1 MRPVEKLV
9 TDHLDLWTGAIKRKS
24 AAGRGSSSKIELYGT
39 KKLRELILD
48 LAVRGLLVPQ
58 DPSDEPVSELLKK
71 IAAEKARLV
80 NGGKIKKE
88 KPFPPIAELEK
99 PFKLPASWV
108 WQNLVDVFYP
118 ISVSKNKVKTS
129 ELSAHGKHPV
139 VDQGQSFIAGYVD
152 DDNLLNILPGP
163 VIVFGDHTSALKYI
177 DFNFVAG
184 ADGVKILRPMCC
196 DERYFFL
203 VCRMLPIESRG
214 YGRHYSRLIDN
225 LFPLPPLSE
234 QHRIVAKVDEL
245 MALCDQLEQ
254 QTNTSL
260 NAHQVLVET
269 FLNALTYAADHM
281 QFASAWQRASE
292 HFDTLFTSVE
302 SIEQLKQTILQLA
315 VMGKLVPHDPSDRP
329 ASEVLKGIADEKAKL
344 VKEGKIKKE
353 KPLSPI
359 NKTDEPYEVPKGW
372 VWARIENATLF
383 SEYGISAKTFEAED
397 GIPVIKMGDIQEGK
411 VILGGQ
417 KLAGR
422 DFEGIDELMLEDGD
436 LLYNRTNSAELVG
449 KTGIFRGPSNFYSFA
464 SYLLRIRCSSS
475 ALMPDF
481 LNASMNSILFRKT
494 QIEPHLKQQ
503 CGQANV
509 NGTIMKNMIVPIPPI
524 EEQKRIIAKL
534 DELFGL
540 CRTLKNLLN
549 STQNTQLYLA
559 DALTQKALAKT

>member
-9 TDHLDLWTGAIKRKS
+9 TDHLDLWTAAIKRKS
-24 AAGRGSSSKIELYGT
+24 AAGRGLSSKSELYGI

-58 DPSDEPVSELLKK
+58 DPCDEPVSELLKK
-71 IAAEKARLV
+71 IAAEKAKLV
-80 NGGKIKKE
+80 NEGKIKKE
-88 KPFPPIAELEK
+88 KPFAPIAELEK

-108 WQNLVDVFYP
+108 WRRLVDVFYP

-184 ADGVKILRPMCC
+184 ADGVKILRPLCC

-254 QTNTSL
+254 QTDTSL

-281 QFASAWQRASE
+281 QFESAWQRASE
-292 HFDTLFTSVE
+292 HFDTLFASAE

-315 VMGKLVPHDPSDRP
+315 VMGKLVPQDPSDRP
-329 ASEVLKGIADEKAKL
+329 ASELLKGIADEKAKL

-359 NKTDEPYEVPKGW
+359 NKKDEPYKVPQGW

-397 GIPVIKMGDIQEGK
+397 GIPVIKMGDIREGK
-411 VILGGQ
+411 VMLGGQ
-417 KLAGR
+417 KKAGR

-534 DELFGL
+534 DELFGI
-540 CRTLKNLLN
+540 CCALKNLLD
-549 STQNTQLYLA
+549 STQTTQLYLA